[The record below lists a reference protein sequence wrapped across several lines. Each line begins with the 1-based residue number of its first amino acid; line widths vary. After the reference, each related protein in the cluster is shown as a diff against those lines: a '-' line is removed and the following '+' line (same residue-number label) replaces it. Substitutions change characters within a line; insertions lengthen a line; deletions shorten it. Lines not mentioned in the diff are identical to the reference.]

1 LYYRGRLLSDDLET
15 EEQTLKLEIIENLNE
30 IQIWQNVLRASGLE
44 LSKDHEELV
53 HGSQVSLYHFED
65 PEHPEL
71 VSLVEAIEKV

>member
-1 LYYRGRLLSDDLET
+1 MKILQVCSAPISFLGGMERVV
-15 EEQTLKLEIIENLNE
+15 LKL
-30 IQIWQNVLRASGLE
+30 SKE